1 LGGSHWVDRDLS
13 QSPGLGGACRAALPR
28 SSACGRNRCLLGHSV
43 PVAEHPQ
50 QLPRLRRLKEVFMAA
65 ETVRELLEKMG
76 VDVEALERQVKEAEA
91 GLKRIA
97 DEWAAPVKEMEAA
110 LRELQEKWAP
120 DLRELKAKLDETS
133 KERIADAFVKLGVDV
148 EAVRRQFEQAD
159 AKLREVG
166 AKARENLDLNRFE
179 REMTEIGD
187 AVKRAMEKLRGR

>member
-1 LGGSHWVDRDLS
+1 VRVARPFPA
-13 QSPGLGGACRAALPR
+13 QALAGETGVCSGIPPV
-28 SSACGRNRCLLGHSV
+28 V

-120 DLRELKAKLDETS
+120 DLRELKAKLDEAS